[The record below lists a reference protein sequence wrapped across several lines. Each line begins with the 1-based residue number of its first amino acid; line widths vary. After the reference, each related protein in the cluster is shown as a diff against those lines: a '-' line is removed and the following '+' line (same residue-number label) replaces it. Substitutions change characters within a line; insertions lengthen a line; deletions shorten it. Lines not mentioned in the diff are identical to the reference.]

1 MRNILLA
8 ATVAAALLAAWL
20 WLREEERAPAPPPA
34 PPPAR
39 VEAPVPDAATPP
51 RPEPKPAPTPAA
63 LPNAGFCSA
72 DEGPTSITIRHTL
85 EGLLRRSADDKSL
98 ASVLREALD
107 ASDARSRLEAVR
119 RARRLKP
126 RDPALGWELAALTRS
141 TPDVEDAI
149 DGLTDYL
156 SADPNPELL
165 RLRALLEVQRDIQKG
180 YSRVERGG
188 TTVLFAPEALTA
200 SQADD
205 VLDRVNRFLDDAA
218 RLSGTPRR
226 SALTVV
232 VYPGRS
238 ELLAVTCVRSWTA
251 GVYDGTLRLVAP
263 VEPKVLQHETL
274 HAQVSKH
281 ASAAPRWFHEGLA
294 QSFAN
299 QTDRRARW
307 GMMVKNRTYVPFSS
321 LDGTFQAF
329 EASED
334 AALAYTQSYAMVEL
348 MRDCGGDAAVSRAI
362 DAFQRG
368 DKTEA
373 VLMQACGRP
382 VTGNDLLD
390 FMAKRLSTP

>member
-8 ATVAAALLAAWL
+8 AAVAAALLAAWL
-20 WLREEERAPAPPPA
+20 WLREEERAPAPPPL
-34 PPPAR
+34 PPPAE
-39 VEAPVPDAATPP
+39 VEAPPLDAGPAPAKV
-51 RPEPKPAPTPAA
+51 EPKPAPSPIA
-63 LPNAGFCSA
+63 LPNAGFCSS

-85 EGLLRRSADDKSL
+85 EGLLRRSADDKAL
-98 ASVLREALD
+98 VSVLREALD
-107 ASDARSRLEAVR
+107 AGDARSRLEAVR

-126 RDPALGWELAALTRS
+126 KDPALGWELAALTRS
-141 TPDVEDAI
+141 TADVEDAV

-180 YSRVERGG
+180 YSRVDRGG

-218 RLSGTPRR
+218 RLTGTPRR

-232 VYPGRS
+232 VYPSRS

-263 VEPKVLQHETL
+263 VEAKVLQHETL

-281 ASAAPRWFHEGLA
+281 ASSAPRWFHEGLA

-299 QTDRRARW
+299 QIDRRSRW

-329 EASED
+329 EATED

-368 DKTEA
+368 DKTTD

-390 FMAKRLSTP
+390 FMAKRL